1 MQPSRGLLGIVCA
14 AVLAVSGLSACT
26 ADGDA
31 DPAAVDAKS
40 ATGDQTIVPAPP
52 GKYRKLPEPC
62 GSLGPDTLKKLVPNA
77 PDYTGDAELT
87 YDTNRRV
94 GCTWTGETSQGNRYL
109 QIDFERVVSYDPG
122 VSDEAQAESDY
133 DTKVLQAGIPTTPGT
148 PGAPG
153 APATTPPV
161 APPGSPAG
169 LPGQTPTTAPASP
182 ATSPVT
188 SPDLAPRLLTD
199 VGDAAFLD
207 DELMTR
213 DSGVHRDITLVFRT
227 ANVLVTVSYAQW
239 SADKATA
246 PQSADL
252 QQGAEQ
258 VADVLVKTIK

>member
-26 ADGDA
+26 ADGA
-31 DPAAVDAKS
+31 KDPAAVDDRS
-40 ATGDQTIVPAPP
+40 AVGEQKIVPAPP

-62 GSLGPDTLKKLVPNA
+62 GALDPDTLKTLVPNA
-77 PDYTGDAELT
+77 PDYAGDAELT

-94 GCTWTGETSQGNRYL
+94 GCTWAGETAQGNRYL

-122 VSDEAQAESDY
+122 VSDEAQAQSDY
-133 DTKVLQAGIPTTPGT
+133 EAKALKAGIPTTPGT
-148 PGAPG
+148 PA
-153 APATTPPV
+153 ATTTTPP
-161 APPGSPAG
+161 PGLPTG
-169 LPGQTPTTAPASP
+169 LPGQPPAGVPTAPTTSP
-182 ATSPVT
+182 TT
-188 SPDLAPRLLTD
+188 SPDLAPRLLAE
-199 VGDAAFLD
+199 VGNAAFID

-227 ANVLVTVSYAQW
+227 ANVLVTISYSQW
-239 SADKATA
+239 SADKTTV

-252 QQGAEQ
+252 QQGAEL

>member
-26 ADGDA
+26 ASGA
-31 DPAAVDAKS
+31 KDPAAVDNKS
-40 ATGDQTIVPAPP
+40 AVGEQKIVPAPP

-62 GSLGPDTLKKLVPNA
+62 GSLDPDSLKTLVPNA
-77 PDYTGDAELT
+77 PNYAGAAELT

-94 GCTWTGETSQGNRYL
+94 GCTWTGETPQGNRYL

-122 VSDEAQAESDY
+122 VSDEAQAQSDY
-133 DTKVLQAGIPTTPGT
+133 EAKMVKAGIPTTPV
-148 PGAPG
+148 APVT
-153 APATTPPV
+153 TTPAP
-161 APPGSPAG
+161 PPGSPSGPTGQPPGG
-169 LPGQTPTTAPASP
+169 LPTTAPAN
-182 ATSPVT
+182 
-188 SPDLAPRLLTD
+188 SPDLAPRLLPE
-199 VGDAAFLD
+199 VANAAFID

-227 ANVLVTVSYAQW
+227 ANVLVTISYSQW

-252 QQGAEQ
+252 QQGAEL
-258 VADVLVKTIK
+258 VADALVKTIK